1 MKTSNKQQVITVVHA
16 KGGITEYRGTAYSF
30 ECLGGTVDILLAGV
44 VVASYDSDTLEN
56 VLIK

>member
-1 MKTSNKQQVITVVHA
+1 MANLNKQQVITVVHA
-16 KGGITEYRGTAYSF
+16 KGGNTVYRGTAYSF
-30 ECLGGTVDILLAGV
+30 ECMGGYVDILLAGV